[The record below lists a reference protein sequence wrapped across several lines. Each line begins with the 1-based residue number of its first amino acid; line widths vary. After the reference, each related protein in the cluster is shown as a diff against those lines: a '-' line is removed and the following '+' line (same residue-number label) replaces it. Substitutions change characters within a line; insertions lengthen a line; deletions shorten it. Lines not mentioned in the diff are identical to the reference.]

1 MSDVSNL
8 PEESNP
14 PLARLPLAHW
24 HARHG
29 ARFDELHSWQVPA
42 VYTDEAGEVASSQ
55 TSLALADISFVSKIM
70 VRGLGVA
77 GLAQALSG
85 DSAAAKPGSVASLA
99 ADSRVLACRL
109 HADQLLLLADP
120 LNPNHL
126 ESHLSAVSNDA
137 SILQTNV
144 TAAFAA
150 FWLLGPRT
158 DDVLRSLSH
167 HDVAGMPPNSC
178 AETGLA
184 GVPAILIR
192 PPIPA
197 MPSMQILI
205 GWDVAEY
212 VWESI
217 FQTGKRWKITPVGL
231 DALDVILNQG
241 AKKPKA

>member
-24 HARHG
+24 HARYG

-42 VYTDEAGEVASSQ
+42 VYTDEAREVASSQ
-55 TSLALADISFVSKIM
+55 TGLALADISFVGKVM
-70 VRGLGVA
+70 LRGPGVA
-77 GLAQALSG
+77 DLAQTVAG

-99 ADSRVLACRL
+99 ADSPVLACRL

-150 FWLLGPRT
+150 LWLLGPRT
-158 DDVLRSLSH
+158 DDVLRSLTH
-167 HDVAGMPPNSC
+167 HDLAAMASGSC
-178 AETGLA
+178 AATGLA

-212 VWESI
+212 TWESI
-217 FQTGKRWKITPVGL
+217 FQAGKTWKIIPVGL

>member
-24 HARHG
+24 HSRHG
-29 ARFDELHSWQVPA
+29 VRFDELHSWQVPA
-42 VYTDEAGEVASSQ
+42 VYMDETREVASSQ
-55 TSLALADISFVSKIM
+55 TGLGIADISFVGKIM
-70 VRGLGVA
+70 LRGPGVA
-77 GLAQALSG
+77 DLAQTLAG

-99 ADSRVLACRL
+99 ADSSVLACRL
-109 HADQLLLLADP
+109 HADQLLLMASP
-120 LNPNHL
+120 LHPNDL
-126 ESHLSAVSNDA
+126 ESHLRAVSNAA

-150 FWLLGPRT
+150 IWLLGPRT

-167 HDVAGMPPNSC
+167 HDVANSC

-192 PPIPA
+192 PPFPVS
-197 MPSMQILI
+197 PSMLILI

-212 VWESI
+212 IWESI
-217 FQTGKRWKITPVGL
+217 FQVGKTWKVMPVGL

-241 AKKPKA
+241 A